1 MKPYALLMARLFVG
15 IEKVPIKIYPQ
26 RENRLFE
33 HQLREASSKP
43 LILTILMKKNRD
55 LMEIVLFLNL
65 LLEIVKED
73 AYQIKVLKITI

>member
-1 MKPYALLMARLFVG
+1 MARIIVG
-15 IEKVPIKIYPQ
+15 IKTVTIKIYPQ

-73 AYQIKVLKITI
+73 AYQIKVLKTII